1 MTIEQDLI
9 KFNENITK
17 VSKEIVK
24 YQDEKGNIIYLA
36 PTQLLCS
43 VEYKEATKMEYEQ
56 LVFQKAIDK
65 TLEYNKIDT
74 TKVVDKSVVTHN
86 KKDQGTLIDSQ
97 VKAYQ
102 IWIVKNALGISKSFN
117 DKNGACKLVEE
128 LNNKYLEIADLK

>member
-65 TLEYNKIDT
+65 TLEYNRIDT
-74 TKVVDKSVVTHN
+74 TKVVDKSTVTHN

-117 DKNGACKLVEE
+117 DKDTACKLVEE
-128 LNNKYLEIADLK
+128 LNNKYLKIAELI